1 MSETL
6 VLVFPARR
14 VTVDDVVAW
23 LGRLGSVTIHGEV
36 ITAEIS
42 KKHVY
47 LVESDDEEV
56 DEIFSHWPTHMIP
69 DPPTAVFSM
78 DYRSAEVAVTA
89 VRMLAME
96 AHLIVDTNY
105 RSVVPA
111 EQLTASLL
119 LSLLARM

>member
-6 VLVFPARR
+6 VLVFPGCR

-23 LGRLGSVTIHGEV
+23 LGRLGSVTVHGEV

-42 KKHVY
+42 EKHIY

-56 DEIFSHWPTHMIP
+56 EEIFAHWPTDLIP
-69 DPPTAVFSM
+69 DPPTAVFSL
-78 DYRSAEVAVTA
+78 DYRSAEVAVNA

-96 AHLIVDTNY
+96 AHLIVDTNFHL
-105 RSVVPA
+105 VVPA
-111 EQLTASLL
+111 EQLTTSMLCP
-119 LSLLARM
+119 RCE